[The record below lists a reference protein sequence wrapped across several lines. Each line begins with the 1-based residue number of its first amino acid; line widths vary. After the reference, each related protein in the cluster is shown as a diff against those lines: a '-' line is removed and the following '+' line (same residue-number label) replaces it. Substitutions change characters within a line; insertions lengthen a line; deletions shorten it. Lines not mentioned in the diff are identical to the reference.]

1 VAIRPSTPY
10 GSDDEFD
17 ADRTNDADRTK
28 RGRSDGQGPADG
40 GGGGGDPAPWTPE
53 WQGVFE
59 SHDPPTAAA
68 GRTASRGGASNQAP
82 TSNVE
87 FHADPRF
94 MWIKFIAAVIFIVT
108 PIVASSSVTGL
119 AIGLTVGVG
128 LAIYGLRDVVSPVR
142 LAADRDGVTVVSGF
156 LGKRRLAWPQI
167 ERVRLDRRARY
178 GARHEL
184 LEIDIGDSLY
194 FFSRYDLGMAP
205 YEALDIVNR
214 LRPAG

>member
-1 VAIRPSTPY
+1 MAIRPSTPY
-10 GSDDEFD
+10 GDDDEFD
-17 ADRTNDADRTK
+17 ADRIRDADRNNNL
-28 RGRSDGQGPADG
+28 DGSADG
-40 GGGGGDPAPWTPE
+40 GRNGEPAPWTPE
-53 WQGVFE
+53 WHGVFE
-59 SHDPPTAAA
+59 SHDPPTPSPSAAA
-68 GRTASRGGASNQAP
+68 GRSNSSRGASDHPA
-82 TSNVE
+82 TSHVR

-119 AIGLTVGVG
+119 SIGLTVGVG

-156 LGKRRLAWPQI
+156 AGERRLAWPQI